1 MTRGLRGMNL
11 SADEL
16 WARVRAARGPGPGE
30 GRGPGRPW
38 RGIVEETTCI
48 WVQWVVNA
56 CKRLGRTVPDS
67 LGADGAPVL
76 IVPVH
81 LTYGVRYYFLC
92 PQCARKVEALYFLPG
107 EFGCRKC
114 LRLGYR
120 SQARRSGSIYRY
132 LDLTFDRRSLLSQR
146 YEDVDNPIVADVVK
160 PLRKMMAKRI
170 EAMLS
175 RVTVADEDPPIDEP
189 EGEQTSPTPPAYD
202 GRSTGCQGR
211 DQRERPG
218 GVEEP

>member
-11 SADEL
+11 DADAI
-16 WARVRAARGPGPGE
+16 WAQIHSARGPGPGE

-38 RGIVEETTCI
+38 RGIVEDTTCI
-48 WVQWVVNA
+48 WVQWIVNA
-56 CKRLGRTVPDS
+56 CKRLGRPVPDS

-81 LTYGVRYYFLC
+81 LTYGTRYYFMC
-92 PQCARKVEALYFLPG
+92 PRCARKVEALYFLPG

-114 LRLGYR
+114 LHLGYR
-120 SQARRSGSIYRY
+120 SQAQRADSIYRY
-132 LDLTFDRRSLLSQR
+132 LDLTFDRRPLRQR
-146 YEDVDNPIVADVVK
+146 YEDNDNPIVQDVVK

-175 RVTVADEDPPIDEP
+175 RVTVADDDPPIDEP
-189 EGEQTSPTPPAYD
+189 GGEHTSPTPPAYD